1 MTQIPFCKIIG
12 GVRIERG
19 ASIIEDATEIRQVEH
34 HCRWPVVAMAL
45 LTAAA
50 EISETPAWEGTA
62 TLAAKFSRMI
72 TRKPCCVTPAAPQ
85 RTWAMT
91 PMPLPVIGGTTC
103 LLLLAICAQSTA
115 LARGGGLPQEAPWS
129 AEHLDRLPP
138 EVLNSVLRMCR
149 ARPDA
154 GQYFATY
161 LDHSRIIKLHFEYF
175 HCEGEQ
181 QMYRDFG
188 LCLREE
194 FTLSGSRYR
203 KTRSYYSRCDD

>member
-1 MTQIPFCKIIG
+1 M
-12 GVRIERG
+12 
-19 ASIIEDATEIRQVEH
+19 IEDPIRQVEH
-34 HCRWPVVAMAL
+34 HCRRWPAVAMAL

-50 EISETPAWEGTA
+50 EIGETPVGTA
-62 TLAAKFSRMI
+62 TLAPKFSRTI
-72 TRKPCCVTPAAPQ
+72 TRKPCRVTPAAPQ

-91 PMPLPVIGGTTC
+91 AMPLPVIGGTTC

-115 LARGGGLPQEAPWS
+115 LAGGGGLPQEAPWS
-129 AEHLDRLPP
+129 AEHIDRLPP
-138 EVLNSVLRMCR
+138 EVRNSVLHMCR

-154 GQYFATY
+154 GHNFATY

-175 HCEGEQ
+175 HCEGKQ

-194 FTLSGSRYR
+194 FALSGSRYR